1 MLKQSLFAGRSEML
15 RDTVSALLMIA
26 LIVLFSGPSVATQNQ
41 KPSEALRQITKMAEV
56 LDRELDSGRVRPEEI
71 ETRAEAI
78 VRAAAERAAQYKA
91 ADWKGDEL
99 YALANLY
106 QRAEQFL
113 PAAQAYRDFINSG
126 AKGEKA
132 LNSLASLVR
141 SLIEVDKFDEAATV
155 METLE
160 RSAPLYR
167 RGYDLLLVTRIA
179 LRKALAEAFRD
190 RGEYEKAAKQA
201 RAGFSLMSQLGSREM
216 TDPLNRDARD
226 YDQAALAAITIV
238 SLYRL
243 GKTTEAQEF
252 RNRVEKLDFLSDPR
266 LLSILQSE
274 LTAANLINNPS
285 PGIKFQAWIGA
296 HLYKPEDF
304 RGKVLLLDFWAMWSA
319 PSAEAF
325 APLRALQEKYGG
337 QSLLIVGVTRFYGRS
352 DKEDDLKPEQELRSI
367 QDFLKR
373 QNITWPVAVNKED
386 DLTNDD
392 RFSVISLPTIV
403 LVDRKGNVR
412 FIRRGTG
419 NWRALEKQV
428 AKLIEGKQE

>member
-1 MLKQSLFAGRSEML
+1 ML
-15 RDTVSALLMIA
+15 RDTVSALLMMA
-26 LIVLFSGPSVATQNQ
+26 LIILFSGSAAAQTQ
-41 KPSEALRQITKMAEV
+41 KPSEALKQIAKMAEA
-56 LDRELDSGRVRPEEI
+56 LDRELESGRVRPEEI

-99 YALANLY
+99 YALASLY

-141 SLIEVDKFDEAATV
+141 SLIEIEKFDEAATV
-155 METLE
+155 LETLE

-179 LRKALAEAFRD
+179 LRKDLAEAFRD
-190 RGEYEKAAKQA
+190 RGEYEKAARQA
-201 RAGFSLMSQLGSREM
+201 RAGYGLMSRLGSREM

-226 YDQAALAAITIV
+226 YDQAALAAINIV

-252 RNRVEKLDFLSDPR
+252 RNRIEKLDFLSDPR

-274 LTAANLINNPS
+274 LTATNLINNPS
-285 PGIKFQAWIGA
+285 PGIKYQEWIGSRP
-296 HLYKPEDF
+296 YKPGDF
-304 RGKVLLLDFWAMWSA
+304 RGRVLLLDFWAMWSA

-325 APLRALQEKYGG
+325 APLRGLQEKYGSQG
-337 QSLLIVGVTRFYGRS
+337 LLIIGITRFYGRS
-352 DKEDDLKPEQELRSI
+352 DREDDLKPEQELRSI

-403 LVDRKGNVR
+403 LIDRKGNVR

-428 AKLIEGKQE
+428 AKLIEEKQE